1 MKTEFASLYQLFET
15 IPDEAAAIAHFRAI
29 RWKNGS
35 FCPYCGSTKVYDLK
49 GGARHKC
56 GDCKNTFSI
65 KVGTIFE
72 DTKIPLRKWLAAIW
86 LITTHKKGI
95 ASTTLARDIG
105 VTQKT
110 AWFMLHRLRH
120 AARTRSFNR
129 PLGGEVEVDET
140 FIGGKGKNQS
150 LARRRADKASGA
162 PRGGAIGKA
171 VVMGLLERGGD
182 LRAGVV
188 DGTSQQDLETVVRAH
203 VAEGAVVYTDEHRGY
218 RDLKNGYDHQT
229 VAHAREEYA
238 RGPVHTNSI
247 EGFWSLL
254 KRQIYG
260 IHHWVSPKHLD
271 QYVAEASWRYM
282 LRERTDGS
290 RVTTLL
296 AQTDGRLTYNM
307 LIGKA

>member
-1 MKTEFASLYQLFET
+1 MKTEFASLYQLFEA
-15 IPDEAAAIAHFRAI
+15 IPDEQAAIDHFRAI
-29 RWKNGS
+29 RWKNGA
-35 FCPYCGSTKVYDLK
+35 FCPYCGGVRIYDLRGNRK
-49 GGARHKC
+49 HKC
-56 GDCKNTFSI
+56 GDCRLSFSI

-72 DTKIPLRKWLAAIW
+72 DTKIPLRKWMAAIW

-129 PLGGEVEVDET
+129 PLSGTIEVDET
-140 FIGGKGKNQS
+140 FIGGKNKNRS
-150 LARRRADKASGA
+150 LTIRKASKTEGV
-162 PRGGAIGKA
+162 KA
-171 VVMGLLERGGD
+171 KTIVMGLLERGGD
-182 LRAGVV
+182 LRAGVIN
-188 DGTSQQDLETVVRAH
+188 GTGQDDLEPVVRYH
-203 VAEGAVVYTDEHRGY
+203 VAEGAIVYTDEHRGY
-218 RDLKNGYDHQT
+218 RDLRRGFDHQT
-229 VAHAREEYA
+229 VAHSREEYV
-238 RGPVHTNSI
+238 RGDVHTNSL

-260 IHHWVSPKHLD
+260 IHHWVSAKHLD

-282 LRERTDGS
+282 LRERATGS
-290 RVTTLL
+290 LVTTLL
-296 AQTDGRLTYNM
+296 AQTDGRLTYKM